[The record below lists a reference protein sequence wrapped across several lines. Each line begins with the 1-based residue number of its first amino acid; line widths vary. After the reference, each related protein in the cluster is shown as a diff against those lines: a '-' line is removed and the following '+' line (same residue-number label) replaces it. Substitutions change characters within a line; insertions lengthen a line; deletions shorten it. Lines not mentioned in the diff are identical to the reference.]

1 MELLIHVSEWGL
13 ESNMEDRNYPA
24 EYFELV
30 QENERL
36 LDKPLQTKRLSYFQD
51 AMVRF
56 GKNKY
61 NVIATIILVIMI
73 IMSIIVPILTP
84 DRFIKDLN
92 SELQTLPPRVP
103 LLEKIGIFDGMNKY
117 EDQPIDYDTI
127 DPETG
132 LGYPTVGFD
141 VEFTVIKQ
149 KKES

>member
-56 GKNKY
+56 GKIN
-61 NVIATIILVIMI
+61 TM
-73 IMSIIVPILTP
+73 
-84 DRFIKDLN
+84 
-92 SELQTLPPRVP
+92 
-103 LLEKIGIFDGMNKY
+103 
-117 EDQPIDYDTI
+117 
-127 DPETG
+127 
-132 LGYPTVGFD
+132 
-141 VEFTVIKQ
+141 
-149 KKES
+149 